1 MRDAGSSPKTI
12 ARNAWLFGFDTQPLA
27 KLASA
32 CATVSADLGRA
43 AQQASTMAH
52 TNTATSQMPVL
63 TMAEENVGLLGL
75 SELAMPPAAPA
86 KAELVVTIQKND
98 QASNPS
104 LEQLLQ
110 EAKASA
116 FEYVDSTSYLDS
128 LFRP

>member
-1 MRDAGSSPKTI
+1 
-12 ARNAWLFGFDTQPLA
+12 
-27 KLASA
+27 
-32 CATVSADLGRA
+32 
-43 AQQASTMAH
+43 MAH
-52 TNTATSQMPVL
+52 TDTATIQMPVL

-75 SELAMPPAAPA
+75 SELAMSPAAPA

>member
-12 ARNAWLFGFDTQPLA
+12 ARNAWLFGSDTQPLA

-32 CATVSADLGRA
+32 CATVSADLGRTV
-43 AQQASTMAH
+43 QQASTMAH
-52 TNTATSQMPVL
+52 TNTATIQMPVL
-63 TMAEENVGLLGL
+63 TTAEENVGLLGL
-75 SELAMPPAAPA
+75 SELAMSPAAPA

-116 FEYVDSTSYLDS
+116 FEYVDSTS
-128 LFRP
+128 

>member
-1 MRDAGSSPKTI
+1 
-12 ARNAWLFGFDTQPLA
+12 
-27 KLASA
+27 
-32 CATVSADLGRA
+32 
-43 AQQASTMAH
+43 MAH
-52 TNTATSQMPVL
+52 TNTATIQMPVL

-75 SELAMPPAAPA
+75 SELAMSPAAPA
-86 KAELVVTIQKND
+86 KAELVVTIQKDD
-98 QASNPS
+98 QASSLS